1 MISLVPGLVPC
12 VAASLAAAAMF
23 EVYASPGE
31 WIDAGKAALP
41 AAAAIEAVQTVDRS
55 LKGDRLLTINVPSAN
70 AQQRTRAPA
79 APQARETPS
88 APQVEQKMP
97 VACEPVVSAI
107 LRSPLSQRSGRCVT

>member
-1 MISLVPGLVPC
+1 MNRLVPGLVPC
-12 VAASLAAAAMF
+12 VAVSLAAAAMF

-31 WIDAGKAALP
+31 WIDAGKAAQP
-41 AAAAIEAVQTVDRS
+41 AARSVQTVDRS
-55 LKGDRLLTINVPSAN
+55 LKGDRLITVTVPTAS

-79 APQARETPS
+79 APQAREAPS